1 MPRRLAAAGLVV
13 GVLLERGETLAGD
26 APASDPRR
34 ATTVASVGGGS
45 VGGGLVGGGTP
56 SRTIT
61 AGQLED
67 RLAAMPSYQ
76 RATFG
81 GTADAIRRRVLDEVL
96 VRDAL
101 LSLGAQASKLEAQP
115 AVAHAIDRAAAE
127 AAVRAVQSALGPAT
141 DVAMDDVRAYY
152 ERNRARYDAPAR
164 YQVWRILCK
173 TSDEARA
180 VLDAAK
186 ADPTPK
192 TFAQL
197 ARDHS
202 QDKATALR
210 SGNLGFLT
218 ADGTSSEPGLRVD
231 PAVVQAAEAVRDGD
245 LVGAPVAEGAL
256 FGVVWRRG
264 STPARK
270 RSAEEVAAPIR
281 EILLRERA
289 KAKVDEL
296 LARLR
301 AAKVRDLHEDLLD
314 TVDLGAAPDASGR
327 RGNP

>member
-13 GVLLERGETLAGD
+13 GVLMVQGETLAGD
-26 APASDPRR
+26 AGAGDPRR
-34 ATTVASVGGGS
+34 TTTVASVGAAP
-45 VGGGLVGGGTP
+45 LL
-56 SRTIT
+56 RAIT
-61 AGQLED
+61 AGDLED
-67 RLAAMPSYQ
+67 RIAAMPSYQ

-81 GTADAIRRRVLDEVL
+81 NTANAIRRRVLDDVL

-101 LSLGAQASKLEAQP
+101 LSLGAQASKLDAQP
-115 AVAHAIDRAAAE
+115 AVANTIDRAAA
-127 AAVRAVQSALGPAT
+127 AATVRAVRTALGSAA
-141 DVAMDDVRAYY
+141 DISLDDVRAYY
-152 ERNRARYDAPAR
+152 ERNRVRYEAPAR

-173 TSDEARA
+173 TSDEAQA

-218 ADGTSSEPGLRVD
+218 DDGTSSEPGLRVD
-231 PAVVQAAEAVRDGD
+231 PAIVRAAEGVRDGD
-245 LVGAPVAEGAL
+245 LVSAPVPEGEFFA
-256 FGVVWRRG
+256 VIWRRG
-264 STPARK
+264 STPPRK
-270 RSAEEVAAPIR
+270 RAAPDVAPPIR

-296 LARLR
+296 LSSLR

-314 TVDLGAAPDASGR
+314 TVDLGSLPDASR
-327 RGNP
+327 TR

>member
-1 MPRRLAAAGLVV
+1 
-13 GVLLERGETLAGD
+13 VLLVHGETLAGD
-26 APASDPRR
+26 AGADARR
-34 ATTVASVGGGS
+34 ARAVASVGAGP
-45 VGGGLVGGGTP
+45 V

-61 AGQLED
+61 AGDLED
-67 RLAAMPSYQ
+67 RIAAMPTYQ
-76 RATFG
+76 RATLG
-81 GTADAIRRRVLDEVL
+81 ASADAIRRRVLEEVL
-96 VRDAL
+96 VRDAQ
-101 LSLGAQASKLEAQP
+101 LSLGAQGSKLDAQP
-115 AVAHAIDRAAAE
+115 AVAHAIDRAVAGATVG
-127 AAVRAVQSALGPAT
+127 AIRSALGPAT
-141 DVAMDDVRAYY
+141 DISMDDVRAYY

-164 YQVWRILCK
+164 HEIWRILCK
-173 TSDEARA
+173 TIDEAQA

-231 PAVVQAAEAVRDGD
+231 PAIVQAAEAVRDGD
-245 LVGAPVAEGAL
+245 FVGAPVAEGEF

-264 STPARK
+264 TTPARK
-270 RSAEEVAAPIR
+270 RAVEDVAASIR
-281 EILLRERA
+281 EILWRERA

-296 LARLR
+296 LASLR
-301 AAKVRDLHEDLLD
+301 AAKVRDLREDLLD
-314 TVDLGAAPDASGR
+314 GVDLSAAADASR
-327 RGNP
+327 AP

>member
-1 MPRRLAAAGLVV
+1 MPRPLAAAGLLA
-13 GVLLERGETLAGD
+13 GVLLVHGETLAGD
-26 APASDPRR
+26 AGADARR
-34 ATTVASVGGGS
+34 ARAVASVGAG
-45 VGGGLVGGGTP
+45 P
-56 SRTIT
+56 ASRTIT
-61 AGQLED
+61 AGDLED
-67 RLAAMPSYQ
+67 RIAAMPTYQ

-81 GTADAIRRRVLDEVL
+81 ASADAIRRRVLDEVL

-101 LSLGAQASKLEAQP
+101 LSLGAQGSKLDAQP
-115 AVAHAIDRAAAE
+115 AVAHAIDRAVAGATVG
-127 AAVRAVQSALGPAT
+127 AVRSALGPAT
-141 DVAMDDVRAYY
+141 DISMDDVRAYY

-164 YQVWRILCK
+164 HEIWRILCK
-173 TSDEARA
+173 TIDEAQA

-231 PAVVQAAEAVRDGD
+231 PAIVQAAEAVRDGD
-245 LVGAPVAEGAL
+245 FVGAPVAEGEL

-264 STPARK
+264 TTPARK
-270 RSAEEVAAPIR
+270 RAVEDVAASIR
-281 EILLRERA
+281 EILWRERA

-296 LARLR
+296 LASLR

-314 TVDLGAAPDASGR
+314 GVDLTAAADASR
-327 RGNP
+327 AP